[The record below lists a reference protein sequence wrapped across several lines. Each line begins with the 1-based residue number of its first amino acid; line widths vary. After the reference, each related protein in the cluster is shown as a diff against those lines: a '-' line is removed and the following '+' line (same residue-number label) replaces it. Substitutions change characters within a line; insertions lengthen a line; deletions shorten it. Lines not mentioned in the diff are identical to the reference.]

1 MPIFALMKIA
11 LLSAFYPYRG
21 GIAQFSAKLYREL
34 EAQNEV
40 KAYTFKRQYPA
51 FLFPGKTQFVESGD
65 NADPITAER
74 VLESTNP
81 LSFART
87 AQEINRFEPDV
98 LISQYWMTFFGPA
111 IGSVH
116 KKVKSAKR
124 VSIVHNMIPHEK
136 RFFDKPA
143 NKHFLKYN
151 DGFVVLSK
159 AVRDDLLSLK
169 PDAKYLLIDHPV
181 YDQFGELEDRSE
193 TLMKLGLDV
202 DKKYLLFFGFI
213 REYKGLDL
221 LLEAMSGLDD
231 SYHLIVAGEV
241 YGSFDKYQQI
251 IDQNELADRVHLF
264 NDYIPDD
271 EVTNYFSIA
280 DVCILPYKGATQS
293 GITAIS
299 HHFEVPI
306 IATDVGGLKETVH
319 HEETGLIVDAPE
331 PDLIKNAINDY
342 FARDMKN
349 EFSKNIRLEKAE
361 RSWPKFAEKVL
372 DFVKTL

>member
-1 MPIFALMKIA
+1 MPIFASMKIA
-11 LLSAFYPYRG
+11 LLSTFYPYRG

-34 EAQNEV
+34 EAQNDV
-40 KAYTFKRQYPA
+40 KAFTFKRQYPS
-51 FLFPGKTQFVESGD
+51 FLFPGKTQFVEEGD
-65 NADPITAER
+65 IADPIPAVR
-74 VLESTNP
+74 VLDSTNP
-81 LSFART
+81 LSFSKTAR
-87 AQEINRFEPDV
+87 EINRFEPDV

-143 NKHFLKYN
+143 NKHFLKNN
-151 DGFVVLSK
+151 DGFIVLSK

-181 YDQFGELEDRSE
+181 YDQFGALRERSE
-193 TLMKLGLDV
+193 ILTKLGLDG

-221 LLEAMSGLDD
+221 LLEAMSGLDE
-231 SYHLIVAGEV
+231 SYQLIVAGEV

-251 IDQNELADRVHLF
+251 IDQYELADRVHLY

-280 DVCILPYKGATQS
+280 DVCVLPYKGATQS
-293 GITAIS
+293 GITAVS

-306 IATDVGGLKETVH
+306 IATDVGGLKETIH
-319 HEETGLIVDAPE
+319 HGKTGLIVDGPE
-331 PDLIKNAINDY
+331 PELIKNAIDQY
-342 FARDMKN
+342 FVEDMKAS
-349 EFSKNIRLEKAE
+349 FSENIRIEKAE

-372 DFVKTL
+372 EFVKTL